1 MPNHRTN
8 PWRLLALGAL
18 SVSIASGC
26 KTSPGVKSSIWP
38 TQKVGADAVTSP
50 GVGGTLA
57 STTKAVKGQFS
68 SMGTAVTSAYGKA
81 KTAITAPFSA
91 PTTTEAAAPNSA
103 TAPLAKTGSIGP
115 EVYVMTGQLH
125 ESKGDYA
132 KALDS
137 YSKALEA
144 EPKNISALLSMARL
158 YDRQNEKDKSISF
171 FNKAIEVAPNNAAS
185 YSELGAIYVKSGNLN
200 AAKEQFQKAVNLDP
214 KNANHRSALAGVLLD
229 MGNADGAMAELA
241 QVHQPAMANY
251 QMAYLHFSRKNVP
264 ATQQYLGAALQ
275 IDPNLKPARD
285 LLASMG
291 GGQSLQNLA
300 QQGNQWMGQAQGV
313 MQQASAIS
321 TNVQTLM
328 QTPVGAAAPQAAAG
342 QSTAGLPSAAAA
354 ATPSFALPPPP
365 QSAQQPDASM
375 FR

>member
-1 MPNHRTN
+1 MQKRRTN
-8 PWRLLALGAL
+8 PWQLLALGAL
-18 SVSIASGC
+18 SVSIANGC

-38 TQKVGADAVTSP
+38 TQKIGADASTAAS
-50 GVGGTLA
+50 GMGGALA

-81 KTAITAPFSA
+81 KTAITAPFSG
-91 PTTTEAAAPNSA
+91 PTSDATPTDTA
-103 TAPLAKTGSIGP
+103 TAPLTKTGSIGP

-158 YDRQNEKDKSISF
+158 YDRQNEKEKSISF

-185 YSELGAIYVKSGNLN
+185 YSELGAVYVKSGNLN

-214 KNANHRSALAGVLLD
+214 KNANHRSSLAGVLLD
-229 MGNADGAMAELA
+229 MGNADGAMGELS
-241 QVHQPAMANY
+241 QVHAPAMANY
-251 QMAYLHFSRKNVP
+251 QMAYLHFTRKNVP
-264 ATQQYLGAALQ
+264 ATQQYLSAALQ

-291 GGQSLQNLA
+291 GGQSIQNLA
-300 QQGNQWMGQAQGV
+300 QQGNQWMGQAQGI

-321 TNVQTLM
+321 TNVQSLM
-328 QTPVGAAAPQAAAG
+328 QTPTGTTAAPVP
-342 QSTAGLPSAAAA
+342 AGLPGIVP
-354 ATPSFALPPPP
+354 ATSPAMALPPPP
-365 QSAQQPDASM
+365 QNAQLQDASLV
-375 FR
+375 R

>member
-1 MPNHRTN
+1 MQKRRTN
-8 PWRLLALGAL
+8 PWQLLAMGAL
-18 SVSIASGC
+18 SVSIANGC

-38 TQKVGADAVTSP
+38 TQKIGADATSP
-50 GVGGTLA
+50 SSMGGAFA

-81 KTAITAPFSA
+81 KTAITAPFSTPSA
-91 PTTTEAAAPNSA
+91 DATPADSA

-158 YDRQNEKDKSISF
+158 YDRQNEKEKSISF

-185 YSELGAIYVKSGNLN
+185 YSELGAVYVKSGNLN
-200 AAKEQFQKAVNLDP
+200 AAKDQFQKAVNLDP
-214 KNANHRSALAGVLLD
+214 KNANHRSSLAGVLLD
-229 MGNADGAMAELA
+229 MGNADGAMVELA
-241 QVHQPAMANY
+241 QVHPPAMANY
-251 QMAYLHFSRKNVP
+251 QMAYLHFTRKNVP

-291 GGQSLQNLA
+291 GGQSIQNLA
-300 QQGNQWMGQAQGV
+300 QQGNQWMGQAQGI

-328 QTPVGAAAPQAAAG
+328 QTPTGTAAAPA
-342 QSTAGLPSAAAA
+342 AGLPAV
-354 ATPSFALPPPP
+354 TPSNSATMALPPPP
-365 QSAQQPDASM
+365 QNAHLQDASLV
-375 FR
+375 R

>member
-1 MPNHRTN
+1 M
-8 PWRLLALGAL
+8 GAL
-18 SVSIASGC
+18 SVSIANGC

-38 TQKVGADAVTSP
+38 TQKVGSDVTTSP

-91 PTTTEAAAPNSA
+91 PTTEATLPDSA

-171 FNKAIEVAPNNAAS
+171 FNKAIEVAPNNAATF
-185 YSELGAIYVKSGNLN
+185 SELGAIYVKSGNLN

-229 MGNADGAMAELA
+229 MGNADGAMVELA

-251 QMAYLHFSRKNVP
+251 QMAYLHFTRKNVP

-321 TNVQTLM
+321 SNVQTLM
-328 QTPVGAAAPQAAAG
+328 QTPTGTVAPPSAAPQM
-342 QSTAGLPSAAAA
+342 A
-354 ATPSFALPPPP
+354 ATPSVALPPPP
-365 QSAQQPDASM
+365 PSAQPSDANM

>member
-1 MPNHRTN
+1 MHKRRTN
-8 PWRLLALGAL
+8 PWQLLAMGAL
-18 SVSIASGC
+18 SVSIANGC
-26 KTSPGVKSSIWP
+26 KTSPGVKSSFWP
-38 TQKVGADAVTSP
+38 TQKIGEDASTASGMGGA
-50 GVGGTLA
+50 LA

-81 KTAITAPFSA
+81 KTAITAPFSP
-91 PTTTEAAAPNSA
+91 PTTGAPASDS
-103 TAPLAKTGSIGP
+103 TTTPLTKSGSIGP

-137 YSKALEA
+137 YSKALES

-158 YDRQNEKDKSISF
+158 YDRQNEKEKSISF

-185 YSELGAIYVKSGNLN
+185 YSELGAVYVKSGNLN

-214 KNANHRSALAGVLLD
+214 KNANHRSSLAGVLLD

-251 QMAYLHFSRKNVP
+251 QMAYLHFTRKNVP
-264 ATQQYLGAALQ
+264 ATQQYLSAALQ

-300 QQGNQWMGQAQGV
+300 QQGNQWVGQAQGI

-321 TNVQTLM
+321 NNVQTLM
-328 QTPVGAAAPQAAAG
+328 QTPASAATPPAAAG
-342 QSTAGLPSAAAA
+342 LPAIAPANSAAI
-354 ATPSFALPPPP
+354 ALPPPP
-365 QSAQQPDASM
+365 QNAQLQDASM
-375 FR
+375 VR